1 MKSTKLPD
9 FGQVY
14 KENVESVYR
23 YVYARV
29 GNRSD
34 AEDITS
40 QTFFEA
46 LEKWPS
52 YRDEGRTGAWL
63 FAIARHHVAD
73 FYRRRKPTVPLE
85 KVDPAQDDPPA
96 PLEEIEREDEREKI
110 RKLIMELPDR
120 EQELLR
126 LRFAAGLKYRE
137 MAELLGRSEA
147 SVKMAVHRIV
157 KRLAQVWRDRYGDD

>member
-9 FGQVY
+9 FAQVY
-14 KENVESVYR
+14 RENVESVYR

-52 YRDEGRTGAWL
+52 YRNEGRTGAWL
-63 FAIARHHVAD
+63 FAIARNHVAD
-73 FYRRRKPTVPLE
+73 FYRRRQPTVSLD

-96 PLEEIEREDEREKI
+96 SLEQIEREDEREKI
-110 RKLIMELPDR
+110 RGLMMELSEQ

-126 LRFAAGLKYRE
+126 LRFAAELKYRE
-137 MAELLGRSEA
+137 IGELLGRSEA

-157 KRLAQVWRDRYGDD
+157 KRLAQVWRERYGDE